1 MADTFDMRKKILA
14 SESMDGGTCTE
25 GVEIILALCVLL
37 FPNMAH
43 PFPLGLLHHHITTSQ
58 D

>member
-1 MADTFDMRKKILA
+1 MADTFDMRKILA
-14 SESMDGGTCTE
+14 SESMDGGTCTQD
-25 GVEIILALCVLL
+25 VEIILAVCVL